1 MFSFYN
7 YVLCC
12 LFMLFFSSSLYI
24 SMYCF
29 LPDFKLSN
37 AYNINLT
44 CTKAASIISS
54 RSMDFPSTQF
64 VPSRT
69 MGTYEPIHQIGMWG
83 ENFKSIDSPN
93 ISPSMIVDVA
103 NKLENE
109 SETTSHEL
117 LAPSG
122 KYDQDA
128 SKPLDKIQRRLAQNR
143 EAARKSRLRKKT
155 YVQQLENSRLK
166 LIQLE
171 QELERARQQGLYA
184 GGALEVGHLGISGA
198 VNTGIAAFEMGYE
211 RWMEEQNK
219 LICELRSA
227 LNAQTSDIELR
238 ILVESGMSHY
248 LELFRMKSGVAKAD
262 VFYVMSG
269 TWKTSAERFFSWIG
283 GFRPSEL
290 LKVLVPQIDPLTDHQ
305 ILEVCN
311 LKQSCQQ
318 AEDALSQG
326 MEKLQETVSATLA
339 SGQMGQG
346 TYLPQVAIA
355 MEKLEA
361 LVNFVNQADHLRKET
376 LQQMS
381 YILTTRQAARGL
393 LALGEYIQRL
403 QALST
408 VWANRPRE
416 PA

>member
-1 MFSFYN
+1 
-7 YVLCC
+7 
-12 LFMLFFSSSLYI
+12 
-24 SMYCF
+24 
-29 LPDFKLSN
+29 
-37 AYNINLT
+37 
-44 CTKAASIISS
+44 
-54 RSMDFPSTQF
+54 MDFPSTQF
-64 VPSRT
+64 VSSQT
-69 MGTYEPIHQIGMWG
+69 MATYEPIHQIGMWG
-83 ENFKSIDSPN
+83 ENFKSISNPN
-93 ISPSMIVDVA
+93 ISASVIVDVV

-109 SETTSHEL
+109 SETTSHEM
-117 LAPSG
+117 LASSS
-122 KYDQDA
+122 KHDQEA
-128 SKPLDKIQRRLAQNR
+128 SKPFDKIQRRLAQNR
-143 EAARKSRLRKKT
+143 EAARKSRLRKKA

-171 QELERARQQGLYA
+171 QELERSRQQQGLYV
-184 GGALEVGHLGISGA
+184 GGGLDTGHLGISGA
-198 VNTGIAAFEMGYE
+198 VNSGIAAFELGYE
-211 RWMEEQNK
+211 RWMEERNK
-219 LICELRSA
+219 QICELRSA
-227 LNAQTSDIELR
+227 LNAQISDIELR

-248 LELFRMKSGVAKAD
+248 FELFRMKSSVAKAD

-269 TWKTSAERFFSWIG
+269 KWKTSAERFFSWIG

-290 LKVLVPQIDPLTDHQ
+290 LKVLVPQIDPLTDQQ
-305 ILEVCN
+305 ILDVCN

-326 MEKLQETVSATLA
+326 MEKLRETVSATLA
-339 SGQMGQG
+339 SDQMGQG
-346 TYLPQVAIA
+346 IYVPQVAMA

-361 LVNFVNQADHLRKET
+361 LVRFVNQADHLRQQT

-408 VWANRPRE
+408 LWANHPRK